1 MPQAT
6 DSSDGND
13 HYDLARFTSAQE
25 SVYNTA
31 LSELR
36 CGQKRTHWMW
46 FIFPQIDGLGHSAT
60 AKHYA
65 IKNAEEARQY
75 LNHPILGARLLE
87 CSKTVF
93 AIEDRSISAIFG
105 FPDDLKLKSSM
116 TLFSHVT
123 DPDSV
128 FDQVLDKYF
137 NGKRDTKTLELLEN
151 HHSK

>member
-1 MPQAT
+1 
-6 DSSDGND
+6 
-13 HYDLARFTSAQE
+13 
-25 SVYNTA
+25 
-31 LSELR
+31 
-36 CGQKRTHWMW
+36 MW
-46 FIFPQIDGLGHSAT
+46 FIFPQIEGLEYSVT

-65 IKNAEEARQY
+65 IKIAEEARQY
-75 LNHPILGARLLE
+75 LNLPILGVRLLE
-87 CSKTVF
+87 CSEMVF

-151 HHSK
+151 YGNS